1 MLTKKQEGFAQAVA
15 AGDDQSKAYR
25 ANYDTQGSDNVV
37 AVDAHKLANTP
48 KVALRLTDLIAKA
61 LETSIPKEAI
71 EDYVLGKLVDTIE
84 HGSDSARATCLK
96 LLGQYQGMYR
106 EVKEHREAALT
117 DEQIIAD
124 LSGGDP
130 AIAELLRKRLGI

>member
-1 MLTKKQEGFAQAVA
+1 
-15 AGDDQSKAYR
+15 
-25 ANYDTQGSDNVV
+25 
-37 AVDAHKLANTP
+37 
-48 KVALRLTDLIAKA
+48 
-61 LETSIPKEAI
+61 
-71 EDYVLGKLVDTIE
+71 
-84 HGSDSARATCLK
+84 
-96 LLGQYQGMYR
+96 MYR